1 MVYWISKIVLK
12 TLYLVEISVWR
23 SYMVLRLLVV
33 DNLFVSEVDQLG
45 RFTISCTNLECK
57 LSQSQTRKGENQLS
71 EITNMSPGGEL
82 ETARRK

>member
-33 DNLFVSEVDQLG
+33 DNLFVSEVD
-45 RFTISCTNLECK
+45 
-57 LSQSQTRKGENQLS
+57 
-71 EITNMSPGGEL
+71 
-82 ETARRK
+82 